1 MKKDKINSNIHL
13 SITSEEE
20 IQHITLLYGDPDR
33 KLPKGVSVLDII
45 KDCLTEDEYKEYE
58 ELFTQRVKTK
68 PFTNE
73 IKRKIDHLD
82 IPKKLHYY
90 ELGELSNCHF
100 FIKNHFSIVHGG
112 TNLIDFLNTNFSNFD
127 EYFVWFTKFFTSYI
141 KYFEKSDIE
150 NLKIDK
156 VYSYSEIENL
166 GKKYFKLIKKD
177 AIKVQKIYS
186 EFVDYIF
193 NKHPLENSR
202 AMTNKIRFYIYYTS
216 HFKILKQYVTDFQID
231 DAFNYK
237 IFPEY
242 LENSEE
248 KLLEFFTTGQH
259 FADVYA
265 ETNATSCSVYTIL
278 YITLFKFVEENKYII
293 KKCKNCGK
301 YFITDNPR
309 INYCNNLF
317 KGKQT
322 CRDIGNQIAQRIK
335 QENEIVYGKYR
346 KIYAKKAMLVKRNP
360 DIEVYKKDYENWK
373 KEAKEYMDAIR
384 SEKKTYEDFDK
395 WLENNKSN
403 RS

>member
-1 MKKDKINSNIHL
+1 MKEDKINSNIHL
-13 SITSEEE
+13 TITSEEE

-58 ELFTQRVKTK
+58 ALFTQRVKTK

-73 IKRKIDHLD
+73 LKRKIDYLE

-141 KYFEKSDIE
+141 KYFE
-150 NLKIDK
+150 
-156 VYSYSEIENL
+156 IENL

-193 NKHPLENSR
+193 NKHPLEDSR
-202 AMTNKIRFYIYYTS
+202 TMTNKIRFYIYYTS
-216 HFKILKQYVTDFQID
+216 HFKALKQYVTDFQID
-231 DAFNYK
+231 NAFNYK

-265 ETNATSCSVYTIL
+265 ETNATSSSVYSIL
-278 YITLFKFVEENKYII
+278 YITLFKFVEEDKYII
-293 KKCKNCGK
+293 KKCKNCDK

-317 KGKQT
+317 KGNQT

-335 QENEIVYGKYR
+335 QENEIIYGKYR
-346 KIYAKKAMLVKRNP
+346 KIYAKKSMLVKRNP
-360 DIEVYKKDYENWK
+360 DIEVYKKDYEKWK
-373 KEAKEYMDAIR
+373 KEAKEFMDAIR
-384 SEKKTYEDFDK
+384 SEKKTYEEFDK
-395 WLENNKSN
+395 WLEENK
-403 RS
+403 

>member
-1 MKKDKINSNIHL
+1 MKEDKINSNIHL

-58 ELFTQRVKTK
+58 ELFTQRVRTK

-100 FIKNHFSIVHGG
+100 FIKNHFSIAHGG

-141 KYFEKSDIE
+141 KYFEKSDID
-150 NLKIDK
+150 NLKIDNT
-156 VYSYSEIENL
+156 YSYSEIENL

-216 HFKILKQYVTDFQID
+216 HFKTLKQYVTDFQID

-265 ETNATSCSVYTIL
+265 ETNATSSSVYTIL
-278 YITLFKFVEENKYII
+278 YITLFKFVEEDKNII

-317 KGKQT
+317 KEKQT

-360 DIEVYKKDYENWK
+360 DIEIYKKDYEKWK
-373 KEAKEYMDAIR
+373 MEAKEFMDAIR
-384 SEKKTYEDFDK
+384 AEKKTYNEFDK
-395 WLENNKSN
+395 WLEENT
-403 RS
+403 

>member
-90 ELGELSNCHF
+90 ELDELSNCHF

-141 KYFEKSDIE
+141 KYFEKSDID

-156 VYSYSEIENL
+156 TYSYSEIENL

-186 EFVDYIF
+186 EFVNYIF

-216 HFKILKQYVTDFQID
+216 HFKTLKQYVTDFQID

-265 ETNATSCSVYTIL
+265 ETNATSSSVYTIL
-278 YITLFKFVEENKYII
+278 YITLFKFVEEDKNII

-335 QENEIVYGKYR
+335 QENDKVYGKYR
-346 KIYAKKAMLVKRNP
+346 KIYVKKAMLVKRNP

-373 KEAKEYMDAIR
+373 KEAKEFMDSIR

-395 WLENNKSN
+395 WLDTNA
-403 RS
+403 

>member
-1 MKKDKINSNIHL
+1 MKEDKINSNIHL
-13 SITSEEE
+13 TITSEEE

-58 ELFTQRVKTK
+58 ALFTQRVKTK

-73 IKRKIDHLD
+73 LKRKIDYLE

-186 EFVDYIF
+186 EFVNYIF

-216 HFKILKQYVTDFQID
+216 HFKTLKQYVTNFQID
-231 DAFNYK
+231 NAFNYK

-265 ETNATSCSVYTIL
+265 ETNATSSSVYSIL
-278 YITLFKFVEENKYII
+278 YITLFKFVEEDKYII
-293 KKCKNCGK
+293 KKCKNCGN
-301 YFITDNPR
+301 T
-309 INYCNNLF
+309 L
-317 KGKQT
+317 
-322 CRDIGNQIAQRIK
+322 
-335 QENEIVYGKYR
+335 
-346 KIYAKKAMLVKRNP
+346 
-360 DIEVYKKDYENWK
+360 
-373 KEAKEYMDAIR
+373 
-384 SEKKTYEDFDK
+384 
-395 WLENNKSN
+395 
-403 RS
+403 

>member
-20 IQHITLLYGDPDR
+20 IQHITLLYGDPNR

-58 ELFTQRVKTK
+58 KLFTTYVKTK

-73 IKRKIDHLD
+73 IKRKIDCLN

-90 ELGELSNCHF
+90 ELDELSNCHF
-100 FIKNHFSIVHGG
+100 FIKDHFSIDDIG

-156 VYSYSEIENL
+156 VYSYSKIENL

-186 EFVDYIF
+186 EFVNYIF

-216 HFKILKQYVTDFQID
+216 HFKTLKQYVTDFQID
-231 DAFNYK
+231 NAFNYK

-265 ETNATSCSVYTIL
+265 ETNATSSSVYSIL
-278 YITLFKFVEENKYII
+278 YITLFKFVEEDKYII

-317 KGKQT
+317 KGNQT

-335 QENEIVYGKYR
+335 QENEIIYGKYR
-346 KIYAKKAMLVKRNP
+346 KIYAKKSMLVKRNP
-360 DIEVYKKDYENWK
+360 DIEVYKKDYEKWK
-373 KEAKEYMDAIR
+373 KEAKEFMDAIR
-384 SEKKTYEDFDK
+384 SEKKTYEEFDK
-395 WLENNKSN
+395 WLEENK
-403 RS
+403 

>member
-1 MKKDKINSNIHL
+1 M
-13 SITSEEE
+13 
-20 IQHITLLYGDPDR
+20 YGDPFCN
-33 KLPKGVSVLDII
+33 LPECVSFLDII
-45 KDCLTEDEYKEYE
+45 NYCFSEDEYKEYE
-58 ELFTQRVKTK
+58 ELFTKHLRTK

-73 IKRKIDHLD
+73 IKRKIDYLD

-100 FIKNHFSIVHGG
+100 FIKDHFSIYDRG

-141 KYFEKSDIE
+141 KYFEKNDIE
-150 NLKIDK
+150 NLKLDK
-156 VYSYSEIENL
+156 SYSYSEIESL
-166 GKKYFKLIKKD
+166 GQKYFKLIKKD
-177 AIKVQKIYS
+177 AIKVQRIYS

-202 AMTNKIRFYIYYTS
+202 TMTSQMRFYIYYTS
-216 HFKILKQYVTDFQID
+216 HFKTLKPYVTDFKID

-242 LENSEE
+242 LETSED

-259 FADVYA
+259 FADVYS
-265 ETNATSCSVYTIL
+265 ETNATSSSVYTIL

-335 QENEIVYGKYR
+335 QENDKVYGKYR
-346 KIYAKKAMLVKRNP
+346 KIYAKKAMLFKRNP
-360 DIEVYKKDYENWK
+360 DIEVYKNDYENWK
-373 KEAKEYMDAIR
+373 TEAKKFMDAIR

-395 WLENNKSN
+395 WLDENK
-403 RS
+403 

>member
-1 MKKDKINSNIHL
+1 MKEDKINSNIHL

-100 FIKNHFSIVHGG
+100 FIKNHFSIAHGG

-141 KYFEKSDIE
+141 KYFEKSDID
-150 NLKIDK
+150 NLKIDNT
-156 VYSYSEIENL
+156 YSYSEIENL

-216 HFKILKQYVTDFQID
+216 HFKTLKQYVTNFQID
-231 DAFNYK
+231 NAFNYK

-248 KLLEFFTTGQH
+248 KLLDFFTTGQH

-265 ETNATSCSVYTIL
+265 ETNATSSSVYTIL
-278 YITLFKFVEENKYII
+278 YITLFKFVEEYKNII

-317 KGKQT
+317 KEKQT

-373 KEAKEYMDAIR
+373 KKAKEFMDAIR
-384 SEKKTYEDFDK
+384 SETKTYEDFDK
-395 WLENNKSN
+395 WLETNA
-403 RS
+403 

>member
-33 KLPKGVSVLDII
+33 KLPKGISVLDII

-141 KYFEKSDIE
+141 KYFEKSDID

-156 VYSYSEIENL
+156 TYSYIEIENL

-177 AIKVQKIYS
+177 AIKIQKIYS

-193 NKHPLENSR
+193 SKHPRENSR
-202 AMTNKIRFYIYYTS
+202 TMTNKIRFYIYYTS
-216 HFKILKQYVTDFQID
+216 HFKTLK
-231 DAFNYK
+231 
-237 IFPEY
+237 P
-242 LENSEE
+242 
-248 KLLEFFTTGQH
+248 
-259 FADVYA
+259 
-265 ETNATSCSVYTIL
+265 
-278 YITLFKFVEENKYII
+278 
-293 KKCKNCGK
+293 
-301 YFITDNPR
+301 
-309 INYCNNLF
+309 
-317 KGKQT
+317 
-322 CRDIGNQIAQRIK
+322 
-335 QENEIVYGKYR
+335 
-346 KIYAKKAMLVKRNP
+346 
-360 DIEVYKKDYENWK
+360 
-373 KEAKEYMDAIR
+373 
-384 SEKKTYEDFDK
+384 
-395 WLENNKSN
+395 
-403 RS
+403 

>member
-1 MKKDKINSNIHL
+1 MKEDKINSNIHL
-13 SITSEEE
+13 SITSEEK

-73 IKRKIDHLD
+73 IKRKIDYLE

-100 FIKNHFSIVHGG
+100 FIKNHFSIFHGG

-193 NKHPLENSR
+193 NKHPLEDSR
-202 AMTNKIRFYIYYTS
+202 TMTNKIRFYIYYTS
-216 HFKILKQYVTDFQID
+216 HFKALKQYVTDFQID
-231 DAFNYK
+231 NAFNYK

-265 ETNATSCSVYTIL
+265 ETNATSSSVYSIL
-278 YITLFKFVEENKYII
+278 YITLFKFVEEDKYII

-317 KGKQT
+317 KGNQT

-335 QENEIVYGKYR
+335 QENEIIYGKYR
-346 KIYAKKAMLVKRNP
+346 KIYAKKSMLVKRNP
-360 DIEVYKKDYENWK
+360 DIEVYKKDYEKWK
-373 KEAKEYMDAIR
+373 KEAKEFMDAIR
-384 SEKKTYEDFDK
+384 SEKKTYEEFDK
-395 WLENNKSN
+395 WLEENK
-403 RS
+403 

>member
-1 MKKDKINSNIHL
+1 MKEDKINSNIHL
-13 SITSEEE
+13 TITSEEE

-58 ELFTQRVKTK
+58 ALFTQRVKTK

-73 IKRKIDHLD
+73 LKRKIDYLE

-90 ELGELSNCHF
+90 ELGELSNYHF

-127 EYFVWFTKFFTSYI
+127 EYFVWFTKYFTSYI
-141 KYFEKSDIE
+141 KYFKKSDIE

-186 EFVDYIF
+186 EFVNYIF

-216 HFKILKQYVTDFQID
+216 HFKTLKQYVTDFQID
-231 DAFNYK
+231 NAFNYK

-265 ETNATSCSVYTIL
+265 ETNATSSSVYTIL
-278 YITLFKFVEENKYII
+278 YITLFKFVEEDKNII

-335 QENEIVYGKYR
+335 QENDKVYGKYR

-373 KEAKEYMDAIR
+373 KEAKEFMDSIR
-384 SEKKTYEDFDK
+384 SEKKTYEEFDK
-395 WLENNKSN
+395 WLDKN
-403 RS
+403 

>member
-1 MKKDKINSNIHL
+1 MKEYKINSNIHL
-13 SITSEEE
+13 TITSEEE

-58 ELFTQRVKTK
+58 ALFTQRVKTK

-73 IKRKIDHLD
+73 LKRKIDYLE

-112 TNLIDFLNTNFSNFD
+112 TNLIDFLNTNFSNLD

-186 EFVDYIF
+186 EFVNYIF

-216 HFKILKQYVTDFQID
+216 HFKTLKQYVTDFQID
-231 DAFNYK
+231 NAFNYK

-248 KLLEFFTTGQH
+248 KLLEFFTTRQH

-265 ETNATSCSVYTIL
+265 ETNATSSSVYTIL
-278 YITLFKFVEENKYII
+278 YITLFKFVEEDKNII

-335 QENEIVYGKYR
+335 QENDKVYGKYR

-373 KEAKEYMDAIR
+373 KEAKEFMDSIR
-384 SEKKTYEDFDK
+384 SEKKTYEEFDK
-395 WLENNKSN
+395 WLEENK
-403 RS
+403 

>member
-1 MKKDKINSNIHL
+1 MKENKVNSNIHI
-13 SITSEEE
+13 SINNGEE
-20 IQHITLLYGDPDR
+20 IKHITLLYGNPDY
-33 KLPKGVSVLDII
+33 KLPEGVSVLDII
-45 KDCLTEDEYKEYE
+45 KGCLTEDEYKEYE
-58 ELFTQRVKTK
+58 ELFTEHLKTK
-68 PFTNE
+68 PFPNE
-73 IKRKIDHLD
+73 IKRKIDHLN

-100 FIKNHFSIVHGG
+100 FIKNHFSIYDRG

-150 NLKIDK
+150 NLKVDK
-156 VYSYSEIENL
+156 SYSYNEIENL
-166 GKKYFKLIKKD
+166 GQKYFKLIKKD
-177 AIKVQKIYS
+177 AIKVQRIYS

-193 NKHPLENSR
+193 SKHPLENSR
-202 AMTNKIRFYIYYTS
+202 TMTNQMRFYIYYTS
-216 HFKILKQYVTDFQID
+216 HFKTLKPYVTDFKID

-242 LENSEE
+242 LETSED

-265 ETNATSCSVYTIL
+265 ETNATSSSVYTIL

-335 QENEIVYGKYR
+335 QENDKVYGKYR

-360 DIEVYKKDYENWK
+360 DIEVYKNDYENWK
-373 KEAKEYMDAIR
+373 TEAKKFMDAIR

-395 WLENNKSN
+395 WLDENK
-403 RS
+403 

>member
-1 MKKDKINSNIHL
+1 MKEDKINSNIHL
-13 SITSEEE
+13 TITSEEE
-20 IQHITLLYGDPDR
+20 IQHITLLYGDPDS

-45 KDCLTEDEYKEYE
+45 KDCLTENEYKEYE
-58 ELFTQRVKTK
+58 ALFTQRVKTK

-73 IKRKIDHLD
+73 IKRKIDRLD
-82 IPKKLHYY
+82 IPQKLHYY

-100 FIKNHFSIVHGG
+100 FIKNHFLIVHVG

-156 VYSYSEIENL
+156 VYSYSEIKNL

-186 EFVDYIF
+186 EFVNYIF

-216 HFKILKQYVTDFQID
+216 HFKTLKQYVTDFQID
-231 DAFNYK
+231 NAFNYK

-265 ETNATSCSVYTIL
+265 ETNATSSSVYSIL
-278 YITLFKFVEENKYII
+278 YITLFKFVEEDKYII

-317 KGKQT
+317 KGNQT

-335 QENEIVYGKYR
+335 QENEIIYGKYR
-346 KIYAKKAMLVKRNP
+346 KIYAKKSMLVKRNP
-360 DIEVYKKDYENWK
+360 DIEVYKKDYEKWK
-373 KEAKEYMDAIR
+373 KEAKEFMDAIR
-384 SEKKTYEDFDK
+384 SEKKTYEEFDK
-395 WLENNKSN
+395 WLEENK
-403 RS
+403 

>member
-1 MKKDKINSNIHL
+1 MKENKVNSNIHI
-13 SITSEEE
+13 SINNGEE
-20 IQHITLLYGDPDR
+20 IKHITLLYGDPDR
-33 KLPKGVSVLDII
+33 KLPEGVSVLDII

-58 ELFTQRVKTK
+58 ELFTKHLKTK

-73 IKRKIDHLD
+73 IKRKIDYLD

-100 FIKNHFSIVHGG
+100 FIKDHFSIYDRG
-112 TNLIDFLNTNFSNFD
+112 TNLIDFLNTNFSNFN
-127 EYFVWFTKFFTSYI
+127 EYFVWFTKFFASYI

-156 VYSYSEIENL
+156 SYSYDEIENL
-166 GKKYFKLIKKD
+166 GQKYFKLIKKD
-177 AIKVQKIYS
+177 VIKVQRIYS

-193 NKHPLENSR
+193 SKHPLENSR
-202 AMTNKIRFYIYYTS
+202 TMTNQMRFYIYYTS
-216 HFKILKQYVTDFQID
+216 HFKTLKPYVTDFKID

-242 LENSEE
+242 LETSED

-265 ETNATSCSVYTIL
+265 ETNATSSSVYTIL
-278 YITLFKFVEENKYII
+278 YITLFKFVEENNFII
-293 KKCKNCGK
+293 KKCKNCSK

-309 INYCNNLF
+309 VNYCNNLS

-335 QENEIVYGKYR
+335 QENDKVYGKYR
-346 KIYAKKAMLVKRNP
+346 KMYSKKAMLVKRNP
-360 DIEVYKKDYENWK
+360 DIEVYKTDYENWK
-373 KEAKEYMDAIR
+373 KQAKKFMDDIR
-384 SEKKTYEDFDK
+384 NEKKTYEEFDK
-395 WLENNKSN
+395 WLDENK
-403 RS
+403 

>member
-1 MKKDKINSNIHL
+1 MKEDNVNNNIHI
-13 SITSEEE
+13 SINNGEE
-20 IQHITLLYGDPDR
+20 IRHITLLYGDPDR
-33 KLPKGVSVLDII
+33 KLPEGVSVLDII
-45 KDCLTEDEYKEYE
+45 KDCLTEDEYKEYV
-58 ELFTQRVKTK
+58 ELFTEHLKTK

-73 IKRKIDHLD
+73 IKRKIDCLY

-100 FIKNHFSIVHGG
+100 FIKDHFSIYDRG

-150 NLKIDK
+150 NLKVDK
-156 VYSYSEIENL
+156 SYSYDEIENL
-166 GKKYFKLIKKD
+166 GQKYFKLIKKD
-177 AIKVQKIYS
+177 AIKIQRIYS

-202 AMTNKIRFYIYYTS
+202 TMTNQMRFYIYYTS
-216 HFKILKQYVTDFQID
+216 HFKTLKPYVTDFKID

-242 LENSEE
+242 LESSEE

-259 FADVYA
+259 FANVYA
-265 ETNATSCSVYTIL
+265 ETNATSSSVYTIL
-278 YITLFKFVEENKYII
+278 YITLFKFVEENNYII

-301 YFITDNPR
+301 YFITDNLR

-322 CRDIGNQIAQRIK
+322 CKDIGNQIAQRIK
-335 QENEIVYGKYR
+335 QENDKVYGKYR
-346 KIYAKKAMLVKRNP
+346 KMYSKKAMLVKRNP

-373 KEAKEYMDAIR
+373 KEAKKFMDDIR
-384 SEKKTYEDFDK
+384 NEKKTYEDFDK
-395 WLENNKSN
+395 WLDENK
-403 RS
+403 

>member
-13 SITSEEE
+13 TITSEEE
-20 IQHITLLYGDPDR
+20 IKHTTLLYGDPDR
-33 KLPKGVSVLDII
+33 KLPKGVSVLDIS

-58 ELFTQRVKTK
+58 ALFTQRVKTK

-73 IKRKIDHLD
+73 LKRKIDYLE

-100 FIKNHFSIVHGG
+100 FIKNHFLIVHGG

-186 EFVDYIF
+186 EFVNYIF

-216 HFKILKQYVTDFQID
+216 HFKTLKQYVTDFQID
-231 DAFNYK
+231 NAFNYK

-265 ETNATSCSVYTIL
+265 ETNATSSSVYSIL
-278 YITLFKFVEENKYII
+278 YITLFKFVEEDKYII

-309 INYCNNLF
+309 ITYCNNLF
-317 KGKQT
+317 KGNQT

-335 QENEIVYGKYR
+335 QENEIIYGKYR
-346 KIYAKKAMLVKRNP
+346 KIYAKKSMLVKRNP
-360 DIEVYKKDYENWK
+360 DIEVYKKDYEKWK
-373 KEAKEYMDAIR
+373 KEAKEFMDAIR
-384 SEKKTYEDFDK
+384 SEKKTYEEFNK
-395 WLENNKSN
+395 WLEENK
-403 RS
+403 

>member
-1 MKKDKINSNIHL
+1 MKEDKINSNIHL
-13 SITSEEE
+13 TITSEEE

-73 IKRKIDHLD
+73 IKRKIDYLE

-127 EYFVWFTKFFTSYI
+127 EYFVWFTKFFASYI

-193 NKHPLENSR
+193 NKHPLEDSR
-202 AMTNKIRFYIYYTS
+202 TMTNKIRFYIYYTS
-216 HFKILKQYVTDFQID
+216 HFKALKQYVTDFQID
-231 DAFNYK
+231 NAFNYK

-265 ETNATSCSVYTIL
+265 ETNATSSSVYSIL
-278 YITLFKFVEENKYII
+278 YITLFKFVEEDKYII

-317 KGKQT
+317 KGNQT

-335 QENEIVYGKYR
+335 QENEIIYGKYR
-346 KIYAKKAMLVKRNP
+346 KIYAKKSMLVKRNP
-360 DIEVYKKDYENWK
+360 DIEVYKKDYEKWK
-373 KEAKEYMDAIR
+373 KEAKEFMDAIR
-384 SEKKTYEDFDK
+384 SEKKTYEEFDK
-395 WLENNKSN
+395 WLEENK
-403 RS
+403 

>member
-1 MKKDKINSNIHL
+1 MKEDKINSNIHI
-13 SITSEEE
+13 SITADEE
-20 IQHITLLYGDPDR
+20 IKHITLLYGDPDR
-33 KLPKGVSVLDII
+33 PLPEGVSVLDII

-58 ELFTQRVKTK
+58 ELFTTYVQTK

-73 IKRKIDHLD
+73 IKRKIDRLD

-100 FIKNHFSIVHGG
+100 FIKDHFSIDDRG
-112 TNLIDFLNTNFSNFD
+112 TNLINFLNTNFSNFN

-150 NLKIDK
+150 NLKVDK
-156 VYSYSEIENL
+156 SYSYSEIENL

-177 AIKVQKIYS
+177 AIKVQKLYS

-193 NKHPLENSR
+193 NKHSSENSR
-202 AMTNKIRFYIYYTS
+202 TMTNKMRFYIYYTS
-216 HFKILKQYVTDFQID
+216 HFKKLKQYVTDFQID

-237 IFPEY
+237 IVPEY
-242 LENSEE
+242 LETSEE

-265 ETNATSCSVYTIL
+265 DIGATSPSIYTIL
-278 YITLFKFVEENKYII
+278 YITLFQFVEENDYII

-309 INYCNNLF
+309 INYCNNLY
-317 KGKQT
+317 KEKQT
-322 CRDIGNQIAQRIK
+322 CRDIGNQIAQRVK

-360 DIEVYKKDYENWK
+360 DIEVYKIDYENWK
-373 KEAKEYMDAIR
+373 KEAKEFMDAIR
-384 SEKKTYEDFDK
+384 SEEKTYKEFDE
-395 WLENNKSN
+395 WLEENK
-403 RS
+403 

>member
-1 MKKDKINSNIHL
+1 MKEDKINSNIHL

-20 IQHITLLYGDPDR
+20 IQHITLLYGDPNR

-45 KDCLTEDEYKEYE
+45 KNCLTADEYKEYE

-100 FIKNHFSIVHGG
+100 FIKNHFLIAHGG
-112 TNLIDFLNTNFSNFD
+112 TNLIEFLNTNFSNFD

-216 HFKILKQYVTDFQID
+216 HFKTLKQYVTDFQID

-265 ETNATSCSVYTIL
+265 KTNATSSSVYTIL
-278 YITLFKFVEENKYII
+278 YITLFKFVEEDKNII

-317 KGKQT
+317 KEKQT

-360 DIEVYKKDYENWK
+360 DIEIYKKDYENWK
-373 KEAKEYMDAIR
+373 KEAKEFMDAIR
-384 SEKKTYEDFDK
+384 SETKTYEDFDK
-395 WLENNKSN
+395 WLDKNT
-403 RS
+403 

>member
-1 MKKDKINSNIHL
+1 MKEDKINSNIHL

-58 ELFTQRVKTK
+58 ELFTQRVRTK

-100 FIKNHFSIVHGG
+100 FIKNHFSIAHGG

-141 KYFEKSDIE
+141 KYFEKSDID
-150 NLKIDK
+150 NLKIDNT
-156 VYSYSEIENL
+156 YSYSEIENL

-216 HFKILKQYVTDFQID
+216 HFKTLKQYVTDFQID

-265 ETNATSCSVYTIL
+265 ETNATSSSVYTIL
-278 YITLFKFVEENKYII
+278 YITLFKFVEEDKNII

-317 KGKQT
+317 KEKQT

-360 DIEVYKKDYENWK
+360 DIEIYKKDYEKWK
-373 KEAKEYMDAIR
+373 MEAKEFMDAIR
-384 SEKKTYEDFDK
+384 AEKKTYEEFDK
-395 WLENNKSN
+395 WLEENK
-403 RS
+403 

>member
-20 IQHITLLYGDPDR
+20 IQHITLLYGDPNR

-58 ELFTQRVKTK
+58 ELFTTYVKTK

-73 IKRKIDHLD
+73 IKRKIDCLN

-90 ELGELSNCHF
+90 ELDELSNCHF
-100 FIKNHFSIVHGG
+100 FIKDHFSIDDIG

-186 EFVDYIF
+186 EFVNYIF

-216 HFKILKQYVTDFQID
+216 HFKTLKQYVTDFQID
-231 DAFNYK
+231 NAFNYK

-265 ETNATSCSVYTIL
+265 ETNATSSSVYSIL
-278 YITLFKFVEENKYII
+278 YITLFKFVEEDKYII

-317 KGKQT
+317 KGNQT

-335 QENEIVYGKYR
+335 QENEIIYGKYR
-346 KIYAKKAMLVKRNP
+346 KIYAKKSMLVKRNP
-360 DIEVYKKDYENWK
+360 DIEVYKKDYEKWK
-373 KEAKEYMDAIR
+373 KEAKEFMDAIR
-384 SEKKTYEDFDK
+384 SEKKTYEEFDK
-395 WLENNKSN
+395 WLEENK
-403 RS
+403 

>member
-1 MKKDKINSNIHL
+1 MKEDKINSNIHL

-100 FIKNHFSIVHGG
+100 FIKNHFSIAHGG

-141 KYFEKSDIE
+141 KYFEKSDID
-150 NLKIDK
+150 NLKIDNT
-156 VYSYSEIENL
+156 YSYSEIENL

-216 HFKILKQYVTDFQID
+216 HFKTLKQYVTNFQID
-231 DAFNYK
+231 NAFNYK

-248 KLLEFFTTGQH
+248 KLLDFFTTGQH

-265 ETNATSCSVYTIL
+265 ETNATSSSVYTIL
-278 YITLFKFVEENKYII
+278 YITLFKFVEEDKNII

-317 KGKQT
+317 KEKQT

-373 KEAKEYMDAIR
+373 KKAKEFMDAIR
-384 SEKKTYEDFDK
+384 SETKTYEDFDK
-395 WLENNKSN
+395 WLETNA
-403 RS
+403 